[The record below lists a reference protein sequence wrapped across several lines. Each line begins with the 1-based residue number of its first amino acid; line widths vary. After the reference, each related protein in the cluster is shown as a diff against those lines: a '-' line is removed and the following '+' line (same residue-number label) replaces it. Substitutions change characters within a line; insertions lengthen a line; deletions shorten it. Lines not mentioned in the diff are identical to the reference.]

1 MPTAKQIDFAVKLAG
16 ERVLPTTQG
25 WSPEPMKRMVQ
36 MKERIEERNPN
47 GRDMHD
53 MIDWLLRQPELP
65 SELVGAGVYELDGT
79 IIVVKPNR
87 EKTRCY
93 AKKVVESPPRM
104 TEVGEVVD
112 FELEYALGLIRD
124 LREEH
129 RMPKARAIE
138 FTTRYGRCIVCG
150 RHLKAA
156 KSVEAGIGPVCI
168 KYFA

>member
-25 WSPEPMKRMVQ
+25 WSP
-36 MKERIEERNPN
+36 
-47 GRDMHD
+47 
-53 MIDWLLRQPELP
+53 
-65 SELVGAGVYELDGT
+65 
-79 IIVVKPNR
+79 
-87 EKTRCY
+87 
-93 AKKVVESPPRM
+93 RM

-112 FELEYALGLIRD
+112 FELEYAPGLIRD

-156 KSVEAGIGPVCI
+156 KSVEAGIGQVCI